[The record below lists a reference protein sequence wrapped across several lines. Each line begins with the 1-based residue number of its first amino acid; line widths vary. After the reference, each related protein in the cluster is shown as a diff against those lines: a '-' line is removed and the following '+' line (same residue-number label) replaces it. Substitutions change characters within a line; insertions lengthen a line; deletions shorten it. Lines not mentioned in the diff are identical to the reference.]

1 MRKFSELTLTEEQ
14 ERFVDEWMYKWGA
27 WVRSG
32 RIDKSQFNIIAKLMQ
47 SAIPAEPSEPM
58 CDDDAGMM
66 ISERI
71 EKFFKNNDSLLHF
84 IIFSYYVNKRTVN
97 FIAIKLRENCGEI
110 KMQPCAGKSNV
121 RVPSLKTVKRNV
133 EKDLSLAKAI
143 IHELL
148 ITGFI
153 LLQTGKKNSKN
164 IKITY

>member
-1 MRKFSELTLTEEQ
+1 MLKFSDLSLTEEQ

-47 SAIPAEPSEPM
+47 SAIPEDPSEPM
-58 CDDDAGMM
+58 CDDDTGMM

-97 FIAIKLRENCGEI
+97 FIAVKLRDNCGAI
-110 KMQPCAGKSNV
+110 PMQPCNGKSNI
-121 RVPSLKTVKRNV
+121 RVPCLKTVKRNV
-133 EKDLSLAKAI
+133 EKDLMRAKSI

-148 ITGFI
+148 VTGFV
-153 LLQTGKKNSKN
+153 LLRTGRENSKN